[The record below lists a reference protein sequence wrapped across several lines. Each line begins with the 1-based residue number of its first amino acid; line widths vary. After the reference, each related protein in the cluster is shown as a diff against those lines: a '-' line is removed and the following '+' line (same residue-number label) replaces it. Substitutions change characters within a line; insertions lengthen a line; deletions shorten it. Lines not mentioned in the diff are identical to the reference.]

1 MQEYVSSYLV
11 LKFIQVCLFILG
23 LDKFG
28 NVYEDVDW
36 ESGVYGVY
44 FHKLCITN
52 FFNARKLE
60 QAKNRLQKLNIQKEA
75 ANVEQQELA
84 STSAQ
89 DKRSSR
95 KSGLV
100 YDKLLCMKPEN
111 KKHPNR
117 SSSNLI
123 LIQQLKAWHT
133 FKSHTV
139 FLKDES
145 MRDRLLG
152 LISSINDPFATEIR
166 YHKACWD
173 KYVYPVYNKDSEI
186 SVHLQKVRTAEVNEL
201 FLHHVK
207 IVIID
212 QSEPRTLQGLLLDY
226 QNMLKNFGYDSD
238 VIKSAK

>member
-1 MQEYVSSYLV
+1 MYQISVCYKDLV

-44 FHKLCITN
+44 FHKLCKTN
-52 FFNARKLE
+52 FSNARKLE

-100 YDKLLCMKPEN
+100 HDKLLCVWCMKPEN
-111 KKHPNR
+111 KKHPN
-117 SSSNLI
+117 
-123 LIQQLKAWHT
+123 T
-133 FKSHTV
+133 
-139 FLKDES
+139 
-145 MRDRLLG
+145 
-152 LISSINDPFATEIR
+152 
-166 YHKACWD
+166 
-173 KYVYPVYNKDSEI
+173 
-186 SVHLQKVRTAEVNEL
+186 
-201 FLHHVK
+201 
-207 IVIID
+207 
-212 QSEPRTLQGLLLDY
+212 
-226 QNMLKNFGYDSD
+226 
-238 VIKSAK
+238 